1 MKPIKL
7 SNANLDLIDL
17 SRFDKYLMPKYR
29 ISHNNGGYGFYE
41 KSGVEHYKMLAYLS
55 TLMDNEIIL
64 DIGTYQG
71 GSALALSYNKNNK
84 IVSIDIKHQVETNI
98 DLDNIEFLEGDI
110 LRSEDGKELIES
122 SNFILYD
129 TVHDGDT
136 ELEFHNHLV
145 DSNWEGLCLWDDIK
159 YRWTGAIR
167 EGMQSFWNSIDD
179 DKKVDLIKYGHWT
192 GTGLVWYGKKPEI
205 ILE

>member
-55 TLMDNEIIL
+55 TLMDNETIL

-145 DSNWEGLCLWDDIK
+145 NSNWEGLCLWDDIK

-179 DKKVDLIKYGHWT
+179 DKKIDLTKYGHWT

>member
-7 SNANLDLIDL
+7 SNTNLDLIDL
-17 SRFDKYLMPKYR
+17 SRFDKYLMPKYK

-41 KSGVEHYKMLAYLS
+41 NSGTEHYKLLAYLS
-55 TLMDNEIIL
+55 TLVDNETIL

-71 GSALALSYNKNNK
+71 GSALALSYNSNNK
-84 IVSIDIKHQVETNI
+84 VISIDIKYQVETNI
-98 DLDNIEFLEGDI
+98 DLDNIDFLEGDI
-110 LRSEDGKELIES
+110 LRSEDGAELIKS
-122 SNFILYD
+122 TNFILYD

-136 ELEFHNHLV
+136 ELEFHNYLL
-145 DSNWEGLCLWDDIK
+145 DTNWGGICLWDDIK

-179 DKKVDLIKYGHWT
+179 NQKMDLTKYGHWT
-192 GTGLVWYGKKPEI
+192 GTGLVWYGKKPII

>member
-55 TLMDNEIIL
+55 TLMDNETIL

-84 IVSIDIKHQVETNI
+84 IVSIDIKYQVETNI

-145 DSNWEGLCLWDDIK
+145 NSNWEGLCLWDDIK

-179 DKKVDLIKYGHWT
+179 DKKIDLTKYGHWT
-192 GTGLVWYGKKPEI
+192 GTGRS
-205 ILE
+205 